1 MINTSDSTLSIFV
14 TRTIALI
21 FGLMFTIMG
30 GLIAYF
36 TYGSYDKMSDM
47 EQHYFELREDSYA
60 NLRNQDTLKTIYA
73 ERVIYSAK
81 LLDSIKINIDS
92 IYTHRKDIDENK
104 REISKVKR
112 TIGLF

>member
-1 MINTSDSTLSIFV
+1 MANKTDDTLSVFV
-14 TRTIALI
+14 TKTIALI

-30 GLIAYF
+30 GLISYF

-47 EQHYFELREDSYA
+47 EYHYFELREDSYT

-73 ERVIYSAK
+73 ERVVYSAK